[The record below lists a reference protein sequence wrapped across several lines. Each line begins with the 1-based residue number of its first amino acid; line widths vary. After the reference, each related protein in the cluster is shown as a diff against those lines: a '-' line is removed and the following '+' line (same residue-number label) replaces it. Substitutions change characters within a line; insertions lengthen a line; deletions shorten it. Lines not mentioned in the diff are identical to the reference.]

1 MIETLSGSWWWLVVR
16 GVAALAFGILA
27 IAWPGLTLL
36 LLIAF
41 FAAYAI
47 ISGGLGII
55 GALRNRGE
63 RGWWLVLLLGVVGV
77 AAGVI
82 AVFFPGITALALIIV
97 MGVNAV
103 FSGVL
108 DLAMAVRLRR
118 EIRGEWLLGLAGLVS
133 ILFGAFVIA
142 VPGAGALALVWL
154 LALYA
159 IATGVLFV
167 VLGFKLRSRGHE
179 PPHGRAAWAG

>member
-27 IAWPGLTLL
+27 IAWPGLTRLL
-36 LLIAF
+36 LSAF
-41 FAAYAI
+41 CAAYAI